1 MLSIDFRTRRM
12 GDAVA
17 LDAGAFCES
26 ELPAR
31 LAEHGRLAARGYAR
45 LGLAPLAF
53 EVGEVRRTLRVDGD
67 ALALRDGIDADATHI
82 VLEPRAFSELVQ
94 DVSSALGLG
103 MRGAV
108 ELRRGSMDQ
117 FVAWEPALRAALDG
131 RPVYEPGMV
140 SLRARDGAPL
150 ELQRSFTLAD
160 PPEEIGAFLAEAGFL
175 RIRGVFGADEM
186 AEISGDLDAAVAE
199 ARPEEGRHWWARG
212 GDGAMYAARVLG
224 FNEKSPMLARLLRD
238 ERIARLGRFTDDA
251 YVQRDPETEDAAEG
265 LLKKIGVTDGIS
277 DVPWHKDCGPG
288 MHSRRCCAL
297 TIGICLTPADRESGE
312 LGVVAGSHRAN
323 VQGGGVRRDLDL
335 PRVALPADTG
345 DVTVHCSCTLH
356 MSRPPVSRERRVVYT
371 SLALAPRAG
380 EALPKAERGEVRKSR
395 AFLDDA
401 GRRLAARGYG
411 SGRSAEHR
419 RLDEG

>member
-1 MLSIDFRTRRM
+1 MASIDFRTRRM

-31 LAEHGRLAARGYAR
+31 IAEHGQLAARGYAR

-53 EVGEVRRTLRVDGD
+53 EVGDVRRTLRVDGD
-67 ALALRDGIDADATHI
+67 ALALHEGIDADATHT

-117 FVAWEPALRAALDG
+117 FVAWEPVLRAALDG

-140 SLRARDGAPL
+140 TLRGRDGGPL

-186 AEISGDLDAAVAE
+186 AEVSADLDAAVAE
-199 ARPEEGRHWWARG
+199 ARPEEGRAWWARG
-212 GDGAMYAARVLG
+212 GDGARYAARILG
-224 FNEKSPMLARLLRD
+224 FNEKSPALTKLLRD

-251 YVQRDPETEDAAEG
+251 FVQRDPETEDAAEG
-265 LLKKIGVTDGIS
+265 LLKKIGVTEGIS
-277 DVPWHKDCGPG
+277 DVPWHTDCGPG

-371 SLALAPRAG
+371 SMALAPRPG
-380 EALPKAERGEVRKSR
+380 EVFPKPERGEVRKSR

-401 GRRLAARGYG
+401 GRRLGARGYG
-411 SGRSAEHR
+411 GHKSAEQF
-419 RLDEG
+419 RLDDK